1 MQDWQ
6 DFWSRTLW
14 TAISAALG
22 SVSTSALLNLDVTT
36 LEAMYV
42 AAGTVI
48 VNAVTIFA
56 RQKAGQT

>member
-6 DFWSRTLW
+6 DFWSRTFW

-22 SVSTSALLNLDVTT
+22 SVTVPAILSLDIDVY
-36 LEAMYV
+36 ESMAI

-48 VNAVTIFA
+48 INALSIFA
-56 RQKAGQT
+56 RQRAEA